1 MLLTSLLI
9 FADMNIVIIVIVAA
23 VLLDVVVVAI
33 VIARVIA
40 VILLSRSKCVLKDS
54 IVSLTMILISHRHL
68 TLTLNSAEHFEMIH
82 SELSN
87 TKL

>member
-1 MLLTSLLI
+1 
-9 FADMNIVIIVIVAA
+9 MNNVIIVIVAA

-54 IVSLTMILISHRHL
+54 IVNLTMILISHRHL
-68 TLTLNSAEHFEMIH
+68 TLTLNSAEHFKMIH